1 MAGKRGRSKRF
12 LEWILSTVVA
22 EKGMQAGVKGTVGSD
37 LENQGGRGES
47 DVLYENWNIRGE
59 SKRILYTKG
68 SKHKI
73 SNESTEEVLRIEQ
86 ISLAIKVI

>member
-47 DVLYENWNIRGE
+47 DVLYEN
-59 SKRILYTKG
+59 
-68 SKHKI
+68 
-73 SNESTEEVLRIEQ
+73 
-86 ISLAIKVI
+86 